1 MPPRCASCSRARL
14 RRPES
19 RSYRSSP
26 PAGARAAEVRVR
38 LMPDV
43 LIYADSYRS
52 PELRHEVPI
61 GIPDP
66 FLYAE
71 KEGAKHIAIGA
82 MEIPRLAELGLFELH
97 PSEEFGSDDLLR
109 SGLSYP
115 EVRQEVVLRAV
126 RAFGI
131 TSAVVPETFPL
142 WLADRLRADGVELTV
157 DNDFF
162 DERRR
167 VKTDA
172 ELEGMRRAQRA
183 AEAGMDAARDLLRR
197 AQQNGGEE
205 LAVDGEALTVER
217 IKAAMSQAFA
227 AHGTTA
233 DDFIVAPGP
242 QGAVGHDMGSGPV
255 RAGVPIVIDIWPRD
269 NESFMFCD
277 MTRTFVVGEVPE
289 DIREWHRLTKEA
301 LDRAISEIK
310 DGADGRAI
318 FDGTCE
324 IFEGAGEATQRTKED
339 GKPLDHGFFHG
350 LGHGVG
356 LEVHEQPGMGI
367 ASKKPLKAG
376 DVVTVEPGCY
386 RQGYG
391 GVRLEDLV
399 LVTDDGA
406 ENLTQYPYDLAP

>member
-1 MPPRCASCSRARL
+1 MV
-14 RRPES
+14 RR
-19 RSYRSSP
+19 
-26 PAGARAAEVRVR
+26 
-38 LMPDV
+38 MPDV
-43 LIYADSYRS
+43 LMYADTYRS

-71 KEGAKHIAIGA
+71 QGGVKHIAIGA
-82 MEIPRLAELGLFELH
+82 MEIPRLAALGLFKLH
-97 PSEEFGSDDLLR
+97 PSEEYGADELR
-109 SGLSYP
+109 RGGELTHSEIGR
-115 EVRQEVVLRAV
+115 EVSVRAV
-126 RAFGI
+126 KALGI
-131 TSAVVPETFPL
+131 TSAVVPDSFPL
-142 WLADRLRADGVELTV
+142 WLADRLRAEGIELTT
-157 DNDFF
+157 DGRFF
-162 DERRR
+162 DDRRR

-172 ELEGMRRAQRA
+172 ELAGIRRAQRA
-183 AEAGMDAARDLLRR
+183 AEAGMDVARDLLRR
-197 AQQNGGEE
+197 ALPNGNG
-205 LAVDGEALTVER
+205 LVVDGAPLTVER
-217 IKAAMSQAFA
+217 VKSAMSQAFA

-242 QGAVGHDMGSGPV
+242 QGAVGHDMGSGAI
-255 RAGVPIVIDIWPRD
+255 RAGEPIVIDIWPRD
-269 NESFMFCD
+269 NESSMYSD
-277 MTRTFVVGEVPE
+277 MTRTFVVGDVPE
-289 DIREWHRLTKEA
+289 DVQRWHELTKQA

-324 IFEGAGEATQRTKED
+324 IYEGAGEPTQRTKES
-339 GKPLDHGFFHG
+339 GKPLSNGFFHG

-356 LEVHEQPGMGI
+356 LEVHERPGMGF
-367 ASKKPLKAG
+367 ASKEPLRSG

-399 LVTDDGA
+399 LVTKDGA

>member
-1 MPPRCASCSRARL
+1 MV
-14 RRPES
+14 RR
-19 RSYRSSP
+19 
-26 PAGARAAEVRVR
+26 
-38 LMPDV
+38 MPDV
-43 LIYADSYRS
+43 LMYADTYRS
-52 PELRHEVPI
+52 PEVRHEVPI

-71 KEGAKHIAIGA
+71 KDGVKHIAIGA

-97 PSEEFGSDDLLR
+97 PSEEYGLDELVR
-109 SGLSYP
+109 SGLSYS
-115 EVRQEVVLRAV
+115 EIRQEVSVRAV
-126 RAFGI
+126 KALGI
-131 TSAVVPETFPL
+131 SSAAVPETFPL
-142 WLADRLRADGVELTV
+142 WLADRLRAEGVELTI
-157 DNDFF
+157 DAGLF
-162 DERRR
+162 DDRRR

-172 ELEGMRRAQRA
+172 ELSGIRRAQRA

-197 AQQNGGEE
+197 ATANGKGLE
-205 LAVDGEALTVER
+205 VDREPLTVER
-217 IKAAMSQAFA
+217 VKSAMSQAFA
-227 AHGTTA
+227 VHGATA

-242 QGAVGHDMGSGPV
+242 QGAVGHDMGSGLIN
-255 RAGVPIVIDIWPRD
+255 AGVPIVIDIWPRD

-277 MTRTFVVGEVPE
+277 MTRTFVAGDVPE
-289 DIREWHRLTKEA
+289 DVQRWHALCKQA

-324 IFEGAGEATQRTKED
+324 IFEGAGEPTQRTKEE
-339 GKPLDHGFFHG
+339 GKPLANGFFHG

-367 ASKKPLKAG
+367 ASKDPLKAG

-399 LVTDDGA
+399 LVTKDGA
-406 ENLTQYPYDLAP
+406 ENLTSYPYDLAP